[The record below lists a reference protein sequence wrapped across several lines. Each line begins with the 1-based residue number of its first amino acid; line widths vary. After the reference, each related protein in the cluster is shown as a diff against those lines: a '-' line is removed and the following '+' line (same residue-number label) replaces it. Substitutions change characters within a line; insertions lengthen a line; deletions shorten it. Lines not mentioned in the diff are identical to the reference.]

1 MLNIHKECLI
11 KAAFFTERLLNV
23 SSIFQESSN
32 KRKFVA
38 CSQCGEK
45 KIWVTGQIKDYQLKC
60 FDCLQIQLPKES
72 FKRRVSISLK

>member
-1 MLNIHKECLI
+1 MSDIHKDCLI
-11 KAAFFTERLLNV
+11 KEAFSTERLSEV

-60 FDCLQIQLPKES
+60 FDCLQIQLPKET
-72 FKRRVSISLK
+72 FKREVSISSK